1 VSTSGDGHR
10 SRILV
15 ADDDAALREVYAEF
29 LGAHGFEVLQA
40 GNGLEALLQVKHK
53 RPHVVLLDLDMPR
66 LGGAE
71 TLKRI
76 RAFDAGIKVVVITGV
91 TDAAAHA
98 RVSEMG
104 AVAVLSKPVLLPELL
119 IALRPSPTS
128 TATAARTPPARESDA
143 ISLQILVVDD
153 DAEVRTVF
161 SDYLT
166 LHGHQVQ
173 AVADAASAL
182 RVLAAAAPDVVL
194 LDIDM
199 PGLTG
204 VESLPAIRA
213 LAPTTIV
220 IMVSGTDDSEVAT
233 RALAK
238 GAFDYVTKPVDF
250 QYLRTAL
257 QAAAAM
263 RGMGPGPE

>member
-1 VSTSGDGHR
+1 MCSS
-10 SRILV
+10 
-15 ADDDAALREVYAEF
+15 
-29 LGAHGFEVLQA
+29 
-40 GNGLEALLQVKHK
+40 
-53 RPHVVLLDLDMPR
+53 DL
-66 LGGAE
+66 
-71 TLKRI
+71 
-76 RAFDAGIKVVVITGV
+76 
-91 TDAAAHA
+91 
-98 RVSEMG
+98 
-104 AVAVLSKPVLLPELL
+104 LLPDLL
-119 IALRPSPTS
+119 TALRPAATS
-128 TATAARTPPARESDA
+128 TAPAAPAPAARESDA
-143 ISLQILVVDD
+143 ISLQILGVDD
-153 DAEVRTVF
+153 DAAVRTVF
-161 SDYLT
+161 TDYLT
-166 LHGHQVQ
+166 HHGHHVQ

-220 IMVSGTDDSEVAT
+220 IMVSGTADNEVAT
-233 RALAK
+233 RALAM